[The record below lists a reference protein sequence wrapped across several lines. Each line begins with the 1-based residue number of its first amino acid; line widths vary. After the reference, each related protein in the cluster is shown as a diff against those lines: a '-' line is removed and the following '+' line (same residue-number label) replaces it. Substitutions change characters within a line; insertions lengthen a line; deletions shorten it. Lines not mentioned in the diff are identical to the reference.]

1 MAKSNIHMEM
11 AMSSGK
17 KICTLVGSNKGGVGK
32 SMVSMFK
39 ALVFEKAGYPLQV
52 IEIDHQQR
60 LSSLIGKDGVHKS
73 IPANVNIE
81 DIARDKHAAEK
92 FYNAVYREWMR
103 ADSLTDLGANV
114 TTPLLSWIERSKI
127 MLLAAEDEIV
137 FRFVAVAIPDD
148 EALRSAVQAIKDARQ
163 KLGAG
168 SEYFVVLNDTNGS
181 YGFAPYEGN
190 DAYRELM
197 AMEEAG
203 DIGLIRMEFCDS
215 ILFEVGRALNINPRA
230 AMDRVDEIAA
240 ASTPPLDEVTT
251 RIEKGKLK
259 EWLRTTQEALMPILT
274 KTVKAAA

>member
-1 MAKSNIHMEM
+1 
-11 AMSSGK
+11 MSSGK

-52 IEIDHQQR
+52 IEIDHQRR
-60 LSSLIGKDGVHKS
+60 LSSLVGKDGVHKS
-73 IPANVNIE
+73 IAANVSIE

-103 ADSLTDLGANV
+103 SDSLTDLGANV
-114 TTPLLSWIERSKI
+114 TTPLLAWIERSKI

-137 FRFVAVAIPDD
+137 FRFVAVASPDD
-148 EALRSAVQAIKDARQ
+148 EALRSAVTAIKDARGT
-163 KLGAG
+163 LGAG
-168 SEYFVVLNDTNGS
+168 SEYFVVLNDTTGS

-190 DAYRELM
+190 EAYRELLS
-197 AMEEAG
+197 MEAAG
-203 DIGLIRMEFCDS
+203 LVGVVRMNFCDS
-215 ILFEVGRALNINPRA
+215 ILFEVGRALNINPRD

-251 RIEKGKLK
+251 RIEKGKLR
-259 EWLRTTQEALMPILT
+259 EWLRGTQAALTPILS
-274 KTVKAAA
+274 KESRAFAA